1 MIKSRVFV
9 CFLSVALS
17 IINEPLPNVIMKFGK
32 RLLPEVG
39 SIGGKH
45 DQSPRLARYLFSV
58 FGGVGEL
65 CR

>member
-1 MIKSRVFV
+1 MFV

-17 IINEPLPNVIMKFGK
+17 IINESLPNVIMKFGK
-32 RLLPEVG
+32 RLLLEVG

-58 FGGVGEL
+58 FGGGNYVDNT
-65 CR
+65 